1 MADNETP
8 AVEQGTGTPIE
19 QIPTDFR
26 EYDRWRRTGELPT
39 ATEGEKPPAQPPA
52 APEESASPEAP
63 EPAATTAPDS
73 EPDDVQEA
81 GTSRGGSRQRKID
94 RLIRENS
101 ELLERVRALEQ
112 TPPAAAAPSA
122 PGAPPPAVGGTPR
135 PDLNDYKTLEDYTE
149 ALTEWK
155 LDQREEKRKAE
166 ETQRAAEAARKSE
179 QESWTAKEQ
188 AAQKAHPDYQ
198 ELIESTPIPQGP
210 GVLAARQAL
219 LEDEHG
225 AELLYWLAK
234 NPAELKRI
242 AALSPVG
249 AVFAI
254 GKLSAAYAPPAP
266 ENPKPKVSSAPRPLS
281 PISHGTVKTADNVY
295 DEDTARDW
303 KRWNR
308 AREAQ
313 LKGK

>member
-1 MADNETP
+1 
-8 AVEQGTGTPIE
+8 VEQGTGTPID

-26 EYDRWRRTGELPT
+26 EYNRWRSTGELPT
-39 ATEGEKPPAQPPA
+39 RPEETTAPPA
-52 APEESASPEAP
+52 APEESASTEAP

-81 GTSRGGSRQRKID
+81 GSPRGGSRQRKID

-101 ELLERVRALEQ
+101 ELQQRLRALEQ
-112 TPPAAAAPSA
+112 TAPAAAPSTQ
-122 PGAPPPAVGGTPR
+122 GAPPPAAGGTPR

-155 LDQREEKRKAE
+155 LDQREERRRAE
-166 ETQRAAEAARKSE
+166 EAERAAEAARKSE
-179 QESWTAKEQ
+179 QDSWTAKEQ

-219 LEDEHG
+219 LEEEHG

-234 NPAELKRI
+234 NPTELKRI
-242 AALSPVG
+242 AALSPAG
-249 AVFAI
+249 AILAI
-254 GKLSAAYAPPAP
+254 GKLSAAYASPAP
-266 ENPKPKVSSAPRPLS
+266 ENPKNPKPKVSSAFRPPS
-281 PISHGTVKTADNVY
+281 PIAHGTVKTAPDVN
-295 DEDTARDW
+295 DEDFARRDFRGW
-303 KRWNR
+303 ER
-308 AREAQ
+308 ARVTQ